1 MTTGWCV
8 FDAIIDK
15 IHQHSLQLQL
25 IAVDDHR
32 IQILMTQF
40 DIVLS
45 GKGLQVITEL
55 AANLGQIYWLKI
67 ELKGSDIGPGEQ
79 PATPRPAATIIVAW
93 VSPEDGPFQV
103 LLLRRPDTARF
114 AA

>member
-1 MTTGWCV
+1 MNYCLVIASLHRNAHLTTGWCV

-32 IQILMTQF
+32 IQILTAQF

-79 PATPRPAATIIVAW
+79 QQTFYQHID
-93 VSPEDGPFQV
+93 S
-103 LLLRRPDTARF
+103 
-114 AA
+114 